1 MLSTMTSDNS
11 GTRPS
16 RSALLAVLYADI
28 AGSTRLYDKH
38 GDTVAQ
44 KAITDCLKLLSDVV
58 EGSGGRVVK
67 SIGDEIQCVF
77 EDPAEA
83 MIAGTEMQPAIQ
95 QAGEDGLFATGPL
108 RIKVGFH
115 FGPTFDVDGE
125 VHGEAAVIAQDI
137 IQLAK
142 PDQVLTSASTLDT
155 IPNALRGH
163 ARHFDRIHLK
173 GQGGTIDVYELI
185 WDDISVTQ
193 EANFKPKAER
203 ARYSQVILSHNG
215 QNFEVSEARPT
226 LTIGRVK
233 DNDIAISTDLTSR
246 MHAEVH
252 FRRGRVYITDVSV
265 NGTLIIQDDGRTTPL
280 RREHLALEG
289 SGRICCGGTP
299 HENPES
305 VLTYECIGES
315 N

>member
-1 MLSTMTSDNS
+1 MLPTMTSDNS

-38 GDTVAQ
+38 GDAVAQ
-44 KAITDCLKLLSDVV
+44 KAITDCLKLLSEVV

-83 MIAGTEMQPAIQ
+83 MIAGTDMQPAIQ
-95 QAGEDGLFATGPL
+95 QAGDDGLFATGPL

-115 FGPTFDVDGE
+115 FGPTFEVDGE
-125 VHGEAAVIAQDI
+125 IHGEAAVIAQDI

-155 IPNALRGH
+155 IPNALRGY
-163 ARHFDRIHLK
+163 ARHLDHIHLK
-173 GQGGTIDVYELI
+173 GHGRPIDVFELV

-193 EANFKPKAER
+193 EANFKPRVER
-203 ARYSQVILSHNG
+203 ARYSQVIFSYNG
-215 QNFEVSEARPT
+215 QDFELSEARPS
-226 LTIGRVK
+226 LTIGRVT
-233 DNDIAISTDLTSR
+233 DNDIVILTDLTSR

-252 FRRGRVYITDVSV
+252 FRRGRCYITDVSV
-265 NGTLIIQDDGRTTPL
+265 NGTLIIQDGGKTTPL
-280 RREHLALEG
+280 RREHQALEG
-289 SGRICCGGTP
+289 SGRICFGGTP
-299 HENPES
+299 NENPKS
-305 VLTYECIGES
+305 VLEYKCNSES
-315 N
+315 S